1 MKRISFKIKFDD
13 EFQDY
18 YFTPFKNGDYVWLN
32 DILEDDK
39 HKLVAITEYG
49 YIDVEKIDM
58 DNMKVI
64 CII

>member
-18 YFTPFKNGDYVWLN
+18 YITPFKNGDYVWIN

-39 HKLVAITEYG
+39 GKLVAITEYG
-49 YIDVEKIDM
+49 YIDVEKIDW

>member
-1 MKRISFKIKFDD
+1 MKKISFKIKFDD

-18 YFTPFKNGDYVWLN
+18 YFTPFKNGDYVWIN

-39 HKLVAITEYG
+39 GKLVAITEYG
-49 YIDVEKIDM
+49 YFDVEKIDW

-64 CII
+64 VII